1 MYSFH
6 YFDFNFVCTYIFYR
20 SLINFNSM
28 YSIAF
33 ALLIYNAIIITL
45 IYNKVMYENLLC
57 I

>member
-6 YFDFNFVCTYIFYR
+6 YFDFNFVCIYIFYR